1 MEILA
6 PAGSEEA
13 LFAAVQSGADAVY
26 IGGTE
31 FSARKSAANF
41 TLFQIESAVKYC
53 HLRGVKLHVATNIL
67 IKETEKERFLEYIGE
82 LNKIGVDAVIIQ
94 DIGMASAVHRMYP
107 DLPIHASTQMT
118 VTNISGAIML
128 KNMGFSRIVL
138 ARELSRDAIKK
149 ICDNVDIEIE
159 VFGHGAICMCYS
171 GQCLLSSII
180 GGRSGNRGMCAQPCR
195 LPYALDG
202 EKAYYLSPKDL
213 SMIEHLSELSKMG
226 VTSLKIEGRLKRKE
240 YVSAVTSIYKKYA
253 LSGGTVS
260 KEDKTELLNAF
271 NRSGFTCGYFEDR
284 LGKDMLALRNP
295 SNISENIFSD
305 KVKEYCKNGANFK
318 KTQIFISAKMHIG
331 EPITVSVWDNDGHF
345 AEFTGGEPLENAEN
359 RGIDRERAENQL
371 IKLGATPFFA
381 ETAEIDLDDGVMVSV
396 SQINEARRNAV
407 KTLEENILKN
417 PKRRELPYI
426 LPKNRVFEG
435 KPMLTA
441 EVLTFE
447 QAKACAISGIT
458 EIYVPNAI
466 YEDVKKEFPNLS
478 VIVKLPPVMRDD
490 RTYEKIT
497 SDKILVSN
505 IGEIDEK
512 YKCFGD
518 YRLNIT
524 NTDSI
529 SVFDKLERVTLSPE
543 LNLNELSKIAQGT
556 EIIAYGRLPLML
568 MENCPL
574 SAVGKCQKGKMTRFL
589 QDRMGEKFPLKCN
602 SGCVLE
608 LLNSKPIYMADKL
621 KDLLKLN
628 ASALRLIFTVEN
640 FAECGK
646 IIREYSDGL
655 AGKRIETPIENSFTR
670 GHFYRGVE

>member
-41 TLFQIESAVKYC
+41 TLSQIEQAVRYC
-53 HLRGVKLHVATNIL
+53 HLRDVKLHVAANIL
-67 IKETEKERFLEYIGE
+67 IKETEKERFLEYIGK

-94 DIGMASAVHRMYP
+94 DIGMAKAVLQMYP
-107 DLPIHASTQMT
+107 DLPLHASTQMT

-138 ARELSRDAIKK
+138 ARELSKEAIKM
-149 ICDNVDIEIE
+149 ICDNVDIETE

-171 GQCLLSSII
+171 GQCLFSSII

-195 LPYALDG
+195 LPYSLGGD
-202 EKAYYLSPKDL
+202 KAYYLSPKDL
-213 SMIEHLSELSKMG
+213 SMIEHINELSKMG

-253 LSGGTVS
+253 LSGDAVS
-260 KEDKTELLNAF
+260 QEDKTELLNAF
-271 NRSGFTCGYFEDR
+271 NRSGFTSGYYEDK
-284 LGKDMLALRNP
+284 LGKDMMALNNP
-295 SNISENIFSD
+295 SNISENSFSD
-305 KVKEYCKNGANFK
+305 KVKEYCKKDANFK
-318 KTQIFISAKMHIG
+318 KREIFISAKMRLG
-331 EPITVSVWDNDGHF
+331 EPLTVSLWDNDGHF
-345 AEFTGGEPLENAEN
+345 AEYIGYENLKKAEKN
-359 RGIDRERAENQL
+359 GLQKERAESQL
-371 IKLGATPFFA
+371 LKLGGTSFFA
-381 ETAEIDLDDGVMVSV
+381 KTAEIDLDNDVMVSV

-407 KTLEENILKN
+407 KLLEDNILKSE
-417 PKRRELPYI
+417 KRREFPYI
-426 LPKNRVFEG
+426 PPKTEILA
-435 KPMLTA
+435 KSPKLIA
-441 EVLTFE
+441 DVLTFE
-447 QAKACAISGIT
+447 QAKACAACGID

-466 YEDVKKEFPNLS
+466 YEDVKREFPDIS
-478 VIVKLPPVMRDD
+478 VIAKLPPVMRDD
-490 RTYEKIT
+490 RTYEKVT
-497 SDKILVSN
+497 ADKVLVSN

-512 YKCFGD
+512 YRCYGD

-524 NTDSI
+524 NTDS
-529 SVFDKLERVTLSPE
+529 VFVFGKFERVTLSPE
-543 LNLNELSKIAQGT
+543 LNLKELSKISGNN
-556 EIIAYGRLPLML
+556 EIVAYGRLSLML

-574 SAVGKCQKGKMTRFL
+574 LAAGKCQKRKIKEFL
-589 QDRMGEKFPLKCN
+589 CDRMGEKFPLKCS

-608 LLNSKPIYMADKL
+608 LLNSKPIFMADRM

-628 ASALRLIFTVEN
+628 VSALRLIFTVEN

-646 IIREYSDGL
+646 IIEKYRDGIL
-655 AGKRIETPIENSFTR
+655 GKQVETPPQNSFTR
-670 GHFYRGVE
+670 GHFYRKVE

>member
-6 PAGSEEA
+6 PAGSWEA

-41 TLFQIESAVKYC
+41 NISQIEDAVKYC
-53 HLRGVKLHVATNIL
+53 HVRGVKLHVAANIL
-67 IKETEKERFLEYIGE
+67 IKENEKERFLEYIGN
-82 LNKIGVDAVIIQ
+82 LNRIGVDAVIIQ
-94 DIGMASAVHRMYP
+94 DIGMAKAVSHMYP

-118 VTNISGAIML
+118 VTNIDGAIML

-138 ARELSRDAIKK
+138 SRELSKDAIKK
-149 ICDNVDIEIE
+149 ICDNVDVETEI
-159 VFGHGAICMCYS
+159 FGHGAICMCYS

-195 LPYALDG
+195 LPYVLDG
-202 EKAYYLSPKDL
+202 KQAYYLSPKDL
-213 SMIEHLSELSKMG
+213 SMIEHINELSQIG

-253 LSGGTVS
+253 VSGDAVS
-260 KEDKTELLNAF
+260 ESDKTELLNAF
-271 NRSGFTCGYFEDR
+271 NRSGFTCGYYEDR
-284 LGKDMLALRNP
+284 LGKDMLALKNP

-305 KVKEYCKNGANFK
+305 KVKEYCKKDANFK
-318 KTQIFISAKMHIG
+318 KTEIFISAKMHIG
-331 EPITVSVWDNDGHF
+331 TPITVSVWDNDGHF
-345 AEFTGGEPLENAEN
+345 AEFTGEEPLESAEN
-359 RGIDRERAENQL
+359 RGIDRERALNQL
-371 IKLGATPFFA
+371 IKLGSTPFFA
-381 ETAEIDLDDGVMVSV
+381 KTAEIDLNDGVMASV
-396 SQINEARRNAV
+396 SQINDARRNAV
-407 KTLEENILKN
+407 KLLEENILKN
-417 PKRRELPYI
+417 KKRREFAYI
-426 LPKNRVFEG
+426 PPKIKEFNKAPLF
-435 KPMLTA
+435 TA
-441 EVLTFE
+441 DVLTFD
-447 QAKACAISGIT
+447 QAKACAMGGIS

-466 YEDVKKEFPNLS
+466 YSDVKEAFPNLS
-478 VIVKLPPVMRDD
+478 VIAKMPPVMRDD
-490 RTYEKIT
+490 RTYEKVT
-497 SDKILVSN
+497 ADKILVSN
-505 IGEIDEK
+505 IGEIDAK

-543 LNLNELSKIAQGT
+543 LNLNELSRISFGN
-556 EIIAYGRLPLML
+556 EIVAYGRLSLML

-574 SAVGKCQKGKMTRFL
+574 SAVGKCQKGKMTQFL
-589 QDRMGEKFPLKCN
+589 KDRMGEKFPLKCN

-608 LLNSKPIYMADKL
+608 LLNSKPIYMADKM

-628 ASALRLIFTVEN
+628 TSALRLIFTVEN

-646 IIREYSDGL
+646 IIEEYRNGVL
-655 AGKRIETPIENSFTR
+655 GKPIETPPQNSFTR